1 MTKRCRSFL
10 LASLLPALLLG
21 SVFAVVHAK
30 DEKSP
35 SAKQTRWSDP
45 ATWPDRKV
53 PRAGDKVT
61 IAALQQM
68 KRDGQKIAGPAVT
81 AFCWPGDNLMMHRA
95 LYLAQPGDVLV
106 VVCQAELSGAQW
118 GDMATRYALNKGLA
132 GVVVQ
137 GCARDVDTV
146 RALGLPV
153 WATHIHPI
161 HPDKSGHGYV
171 NAPVVCEGVN
181 VCPGDL
187 IVADGD
193 GVIAVPRAE
202 AARVVAAA
210 QAKMRKED
218 SMAEAV
224 REGAAVWDLSGAAA
238 IYAKMEIEEVNA
250 AFDD

>member
-1 MTKRCRSFL
+1 MASSKVFTKVNR
-10 LASLLPALLLG
+10 
-21 SVFAVVHAK
+21 
-30 DEKSP
+30 
-35 SAKQTRWSDP
+35 T
-45 ATWPDRKV
+45 
-53 PRAGDKVT
+53 AGDVVAQAREVT
-61 IAALQQM
+61 VADVHESMGTAGRAQLM
-68 KRDGQKIAGPAVT
+68 GARMRPLGLAQKIAGPAFT

-118 GDMATRYALNKGLA
+118 GDLATRYAIKKGLA

-137 GCARDVDTV
+137 GCARDVDQV

-153 WATHIHPI
+153 WATHIWPI
-161 HPDKSGHGYV
+161 HPDKSGHGFV

-193 GVIAVPRAE
+193 GVIAVPRAD

-210 QAKMRKED
+210 LAKMRKED
-218 SMAEAV
+218 EVAEKV
-224 REGAAVWDLSGAAA
+224 RNGAAVWDLSGAAA
-238 IYAKMEIEEVNA
+238 IYAKMDIEEVDA
-250 AFDD
+250 AWDD